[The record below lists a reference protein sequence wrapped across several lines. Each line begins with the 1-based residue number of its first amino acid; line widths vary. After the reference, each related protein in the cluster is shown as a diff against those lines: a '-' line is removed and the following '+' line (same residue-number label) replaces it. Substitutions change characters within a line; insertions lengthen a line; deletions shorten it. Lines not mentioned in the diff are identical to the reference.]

1 MKRKKFKKQKTP
13 KKETKIRYNIVIAI
27 VYIVGIILLLRL
39 FELQIVKG
47 EEYREQ
53 SNTRLTRETILK
65 AARGNLLDASGNKLV
80 STKIINNVE
89 IHKTKIDTSTL
100 NNTLLLFAKTL
111 EENQDKYIDTFPIKI
126 DPFAIKENT
135 DFEKWKTS
143 HKIDST
149 YNEEQCFN
157 YYKKRYEIDD
167 EKTVDEARKII
178 TLRYALEE
186 NGYSN
191 TKSLKLASNISDAS
205 FARINEMSSSFPGI
219 DTYSEPTV
227 AYPYGEV
234 ASHILG
240 YIGPVT
246 QDELTK
252 NPEYDQND
260 VIGRTGIEKVFEK
273 YLKGKDGT
281 KQIDMS
287 VEGIVT
293 DEYISQEAEAGSDVV
308 LTIDAEL
315 QRKTEEALAQNISDM
330 QNSRNGLTGA
340 TTADQGAAVVI
351 NVKTGEILAMASFP
365 NYNPALFID
374 GISTENWN
382 NYLADTRHP
391 LVNKAIGDKSAPG
404 STYKMVT
411 AIAGL
416 ESKAINL
423 KTKIND
429 VGRYTFF
436 RDYQP
441 YCWNKGGH
449 GWLNVTQAVERSC
462 NYFFYETGR
471 LAGINEL
478 TKVAKAFGLGQ
489 KTGIELPDEI
499 AGNLASPETQSEWTE
514 GKTIQSAIGQ
524 LTHDFTPLQMAKYTA
539 MIANGGK
546 NIEVSIVKTI
556 KNSDGT
562 EVSRNEIESYVN
574 EKLGV
579 SGNSG
584 EDIKISEENLLAVRE
599 GMKGVTTDGAG
610 TAHSYF
616 RDFNI
621 TVGGK
626 TGSASTGGGNA
637 NAWFVG
643 FAPFESPE
651 IAVAVY
657 IKDGQHG
664 TYSAP
669 TAREIFAQYLG
680 MNSSEV
686 TEDMRA
692 LGEEQTV
699 Y

>member
-1 MKRKKFKKQKTP
+1 MKRQKFKKQKTP

-53 SNTRLTRETILK
+53 SNTRLTRETVLK

-80 STKIINNVE
+80 STRIIHNVE
-89 IHKTKIDTSTL
+89 IHKTKIDTNTL

-126 DPFAIKENT
+126 DPFEVKENT
-135 DFEKWKTS
+135 DFEKWKTN

-157 YYKKRYEIDD
+157 YYRKRYEIEE
-167 EKTVDEARKII
+167 EKTIEEARKII

-191 TKSLKLASNISDAS
+191 TKPLKLASNISNAS
-205 FARINEMSSSFPGI
+205 FAKINEMSSSFPGV

-246 QDELTK
+246 QDDLNK

-273 YLKGKDGT
+273 YLKGKDGI

-293 DEYISQEAEAGSDVV
+293 DEYISKEAEAGSDVV
-308 LTIDAEL
+308 LTIDADL
-315 QRKTEEALAQNISDM
+315 QRKTEEALARNIEDM

-340 TTADQGAAVVI
+340 TTANQGSAVVV
-351 NVKTGEILAMASFP
+351 NVKTGEVLAMASYP
-365 NYNPALFID
+365 NYNPTLFID

-382 NYLADTRHP
+382 NYLSDTRHP

-416 ESKAINL
+416 ESEAINL

-441 YCWNKGGH
+441 YCWNKRGH
-449 GWLNVTQAVERSC
+449 GWLDVTQAVERSC

-471 LAGINEL
+471 LTGINEL
-478 TKVAKAFGLGQ
+478 TRVAKAFGLGQ

-499 AGNLASPETQSEWTE
+499 AGNLASPETQGEWTE

-546 NIEVSIVKTI
+546 NIEISIIKTI

-562 EVSRNEIESYVN
+562 EISRNEIESYVN
-574 EKLGV
+574 ERLGV

-584 EDIKISEENLLAVRE
+584 EDLHISEQNLLAVRE

-643 FAPFESPE
+643 FAPFEDPE

-680 MNSSEV
+680 MNSSTI
-686 TEDMRA
+686 TEDMQA
-692 LGEEQTV
+692 LPENISV